1 MFKFQVKNHVI
12 RYIFRLGDRMKI
24 LSIPQMNITDGKY
37 HIVVVKR
44 EGNYAS
50 MQIDYDGLVAGNT
63 GGVHKLLN
71 MGGGSFFTGGLPNIT
86 EVRVIEAIV
95 QSGGNAILRTADG
108 RVLTSGIGSGR
119 SGTSF
124 GSGMASTLIT
134 ITSTEKLVVH
144 DFIDSQA
151 IFVSGH
157 GARSVAIESID
168 DGKVSLK
175 VGTLS

>member
-1 MFKFQVKNHVI
+1 
-12 RYIFRLGDRMKI
+12 MKI
-24 LSIPQMNITDGKY
+24 LSIPQMNVTDGKY
-37 HIVVVKR
+37 HIVIVKR

-50 MQIDYDGLVAGNT
+50 MQIDYDGFVAGNT

-108 RVLTSGIGSGR
+108 RVLTSGIGSSR

-124 GSGMASTLIT
+124 GAGMASSLIT
-134 ITSTEKLVVH
+134 LSYSGQLDVKDVV
-144 DFIDSQA
+144 DSQA
-151 IFVSGH
+151 IFASGS
-157 GARSVAIESID
+157 GVRVVAIENIQN
-168 DGKVSLK
+168 GKTSLEVS
-175 VGTLS
+175 TLALLFSQY